1 MTKPID
7 YQKRAFVIVLALLGV
22 VFFLLIRP
30 VLMPVMLGAILVILL
45 YPLYSFLLKKFKGRP
60 YLVSFLATF
69 LVFTLLVLP
78 TGLVIALLV
87 NQAID
92 LVSQLNLKEQ
102 IDRLVAHGG
111 YQKFIQ
117 PLVLEVQDKLKL
129 QVDVAGL
136 VTRGTRQVLHYVYN
150 FSPQVLSHTAGFI
163 FSFFVMHFSVFF
175 LFIEGKKV
183 IQTILDLSPL
193 HARYETRLSG
203 EIKNM
208 IYATVNGYLVTAL
221 VQGALAGVGFAIA
234 GIPAPLVFGALTFFM
249 SLVPIVGAT
258 TVWLPIAL
266 WLFFQDKIST
276 GIFLS
281 IYGFL
286 VISGIDNFIKPM
298 IIQGKAKIHPLIIFF
313 ALFGGIKL
321 FGPIGILFGP
331 VLTALFFACIRIYKE
346 DFLKTEE
353 TNSLPV

>member
-1 MTKPID
+1 MTQPID
-7 YQKRAFVIVLALLGV
+7 YQKRAFVIILVLLGL
-22 VFFLLIRP
+22 VFLLLIRP
-30 VLMPVMLGAILVILL
+30 VFMPVMLGAILVILL
-45 YPLYSFLLKKFKGRP
+45 YPVYSFLLKILRGKS
-60 YLVSFLATF
+60 YIASFFATF
-69 LVFTLLVLP
+69 LVFVVLVLP

-92 LVSQLNLKEQ
+92 LVGQLNLKEQ
-102 IDRLVAHGG
+102 LDRLVSHGG
-111 YQKFIQ
+111 YQKFVQ
-117 PLVLEVQDKLKL
+117 PLVVEVQNKLKF
-129 QVDVAGL
+129 QIDVAGL
-136 VTRGTRQVLHYVYN
+136 VTRATRQALHYIYN

-163 FSFFVMHFSVFF
+163 FSFFVMHFSIFF

-183 IQTILDLSPL
+183 IQTILDLSPIDSK
-193 HARYETRLSG
+193 YEDRLSG

-208 IYATVNGYLVTAL
+208 IYATVNGYLVTSL
-221 VQGALAGVGFAIA
+221 VQAALAGVGFAIA
-234 GIPAPLVFGALTFFM
+234 GIPAPLVFAALTFFM

-258 TVWLPIAL
+258 SVWLPIAL
-266 WLFFQDKIST
+266 WLFFQDKIGT

-346 DFLKTEE
+346 DFLKPEGE
-353 TNSLPV
+353 K